1 MQWLSHCQA
10 TCAAFTRNNSY
21 PTHLPIRPRIAQSRQ
36 SNLGWYDRCI
46 FKVWESWG
54 GEKREWKK
62 HIKKFNVGATNA
74 ICLFNICIKTS
85 PFPIR
90 TFPPVAQPSHILH
103 PQPAATWSLLWQVSG
118 STLRFFSVR
127 LRCSL
132 LVTDGWVHADSSDSC
147 HIFYTCVWMFECVR
161 RSFGQGPNVLER
173 NDRICRYLLHTS
185 SSICC
190 IWMQSLGNLMI
201 ILFNIALLFFPF

>member
-90 TFPPVAQPSHILH
+90 NRCNMIPPLASFWVDFTFFFCPPALFSPGNRRLSPRRFIGQLSYILH
-103 PQPAATWSLLWQVSG
+103 M
-118 STLRFFSVR
+118 
-127 LRCSL
+127 
-132 LVTDGWVHADSSDSC
+132 
-147 HIFYTCVWMFECVR
+147 CVGVCVCECVR

-173 NDRICRYLLHTS
+173 NERICRYLLHTS
-185 SSICC
+185 SSIYC

-201 ILFNIALLFFPF
+201 ILFNIALLFFHFHFYFTFI